1 MLLKL
6 IEDLH
11 TVTSAWVKSGQH
23 LSPRFVIFSGVRK
36 GCVLPPDLICAAI
49 DFIMEHVSHK
59 CGISVGTV
67 THGSRILTMPM
78 MLCFLQNGK
87 KLGYT
92 FCGQRQRCS

>member
-59 CGISVGTV
+59 CGISVGNAWFSDLNYADDV
-67 THGSRILTMPM
+67 MLFAERQEIGLHILWAKTTMQ
-78 MLCFLQNGK
+78 L
-87 KLGYT
+87 
-92 FCGQRQRCS
+92 S